1 MKLSSSLI
9 KEKLYYLKS
18 AVFHPFDAFY
28 EIRFRGRGSALLA
41 ALIVGLFGILQCISY
56 QYTGFVINSND
67 LAAMNSLSIFST
79 WVLGFALF
87 IVSNWSV
94 TTLLNGKG
102 NMGDILKVVGYA
114 LAPLT
119 CTLIFQVFISNF
131 IILEEA
137 MIVYVITGI
146 GMVWSIFML
155 LAGLCVIHEYGFGKT
170 LISIVLTFVAAA
182 IIMFLGIL
190 FFTLIEQ
197 MVVFVIS
204 VGREFIRR
212 L

>member
-1 MKLSSSLI
+1 MKPKTQI
-9 KEKLYYLKS
+9 KEKLFYLKS

-28 EIRFRGRGSALLA
+28 EIRFRGKGSALLA
-41 ALIVGLFGILQCISY
+41 ALILGLFGILQCVSY
-56 QYTGFVINSND
+56 QYTGFVINTND
-67 LAAMNSLSIFST
+67 LTSMNSLSIFST
-79 WVLGFALF
+79 WVLGFVLF

-102 NMGDILKVVGYA
+102 NMGDILKVMGYS
-114 LAPLT
+114 LAPMT
-119 CTLIFQVFISNF
+119 CTLIFQVFASNF

-146 GMVWSIFML
+146 GIVWSIFML

-170 LISIVLTFVAAA
+170 LISILLTFAAAA

-204 VGREFIRR
+204 VGQEFIRR

>member
-1 MKLSSSLI
+1 MKATV
-9 KEKLYYLKS
+9 KEKLNYLKS

-28 EIRFRGRGSALLA
+28 EIRFRGKGSTLLA
-41 ALIVGLFGILQCISY
+41 ALILVLFGILQCVSY
-56 QYTGFVINSND
+56 QYTGFIINTNA
-67 LAAMNSLSIFST
+67 LAAMNSVSIFMT
-79 WVLGFALF
+79 WVLGLILF

-102 NMGDILKVVGYA
+102 NLADILKVTAYSLV
-114 LAPLT
+114 PMM
-119 CTLIFQVFISNF
+119 CTLIFQVFASNF

-137 MIVYVITGI
+137 MIVYVVTGI
-146 GMVWSIFML
+146 GTVWSIFML

-170 LISIVLTFVAAA
+170 LIAILLTFVAAA

-197 MVVFVIS
+197 MVIFVVS
-204 VGREFIRR
+204 VGQEFLRR